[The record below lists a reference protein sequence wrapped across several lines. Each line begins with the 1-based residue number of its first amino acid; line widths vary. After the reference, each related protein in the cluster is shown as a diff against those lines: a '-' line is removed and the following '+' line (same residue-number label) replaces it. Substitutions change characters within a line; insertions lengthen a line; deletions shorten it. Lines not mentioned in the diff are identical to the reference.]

1 MKMIRGAVLFMSTVV
16 ACFGFSSC
24 DSQGRGKNKNAE
36 IWSVDSMTKIAQ
48 NLEWEDKSNK
58 VMEIEMLKNEAE
70 GAQLMIKA
78 LEDIEEYTVSVSALK
93 SQNAILAAD
102 TVEIY
107 HEKYIQLSRLD
118 GSGSAFDVNDWIPDA
133 ILPYEKAVEYN
144 ENSIKKGNNQ
154 GVYIEVTTA
163 EETIPGTYYGLI
175 TLQTD
180 KYIQEMPIKVIIR
193 DITLPAN
200 TNVTNYWGILPHWF
214 SAWEMDGTTEMFKA
228 YIDFGH
234 KYNMNSSLPFEC
246 GTPEEYAQLVKEYW
260 DHDGFSTYVMYFET
274 TLITPSIYKEKES
287 LFDANKF
294 KEFVKAIARLSV
306 EDEVN
311 YLSRAF
317 SYFYSF
323 VDEPGTDEGYQR
335 VKEVM
340 EIYRMVLEDAD
351 HELKLELLNHKNY
364 GYYLKTVSESV
375 IMLPYVIPETI
386 PSVKETLEQVYEV
399 DNVTHCTTANFF
411 SSAALREKWNEDDQ
425 DWWFYT
431 CCVPYYPYPTN
442 FIEDGLLGMKLIS
455 WMQYVYDIGGYLN
468 WSACV
473 YINGEDPYENP
484 DRGFVQGDGYMFYP
498 GAPYGI
504 YGPVASLRAVAYRD
518 GTEDYDLM
526 CVLEEKYAE
535 KGLDAHDAIE
545 GLFNVVCS
553 GTVPTTNIELYKST
567 KKELINLALGLAEEY
582 GVLFGKTTIRY
593 GVASIEVAPTN
604 NEAEIYYNGQKMTP
618 KENGLYILTIDL
630 KKSDILKFTVKT
642 QNGEKEIS
650 KNLGESFTYFG
661 GFEDGNISL
670 VHTSQYSSTA
680 IIDKNGGYVLAG
692 DKSLK
697 INFNGKINSDGL
709 VGDDHTPYICFNAEF
724 IKLIDVTKLYRLE
737 FSIYNASDRIIELSF
752 QGFTGSKYLD
762 YGSVTLKNGWNNVQ
776 FSGICLQTDVDLIK
790 AFYLKSDNFYVEGG
804 VDLYIDEIYYSVQ

>member
-1 MKMIRGAVLFMSTVV
+1 MKIIRNAVLLISAAAT
-16 ACFGFSSC
+16 CFTCFSFSAC
-24 DSQGRGKNKNAE
+24 DSESDGPNAE
-36 IWSVDSMTKIAQ
+36 IWALDSMTKVAQ
-48 NLEWEDKSNK
+48 NREWEDKSNK

-70 GAQLMIKA
+70 GAQLMINA
-78 LEDIEEYTVSVSALK
+78 LEDIGEYTVSVSELK
-93 SQNAILAAD
+93 SQNAILPAD
-102 TVEIY
+102 AVEIY

-118 GSGSAFDVNDWIPDA
+118 GSGSVFEADDWIPDA

-144 ENSIKKGNNQ
+144 ENTIEKGNNQ

-163 EETIPGTYYGLI
+163 EETIPGTYYGVI
-175 TLQTD
+175 TLETDQYVQT
-180 KYIQEMPIKVIIR
+180 MPMKVIIR
-193 DITLPAN
+193 DITLPTN

-214 SAWEMDGTTEMFKA
+214 SAWEMDGTTDMFKA
-228 YIDFGH
+228 YVDFGH
-234 KYNMNSSLPFEC
+234 KYNMNSSIPFEC

-260 DHDGFSTYVMYFET
+260 DHDGFSTYVMYFEAT
-274 TLITPSIYKEKES
+274 VVTPSIYNGHES

-306 EDEVN
+306 DDEVN

-323 VDEPGTDEGYQR
+323 VDEPGTDEDYQE

-340 EIYRMVLEDAD
+340 DIYKMVLEDAD
-351 HELKLELLNHKNY
+351 EELKLELLNHKNY
-364 GYYLKTVSESV
+364 GYYLETVSDTV
-375 IMLPYVIPETI
+375 LNLPYVIPETI
-386 PSVKETLEQVYEV
+386 PSVKETLEQVYGV

-411 SSAALREKWNEDDQ
+411 SNAGLREKWDQDDQ

-504 YGPVASLRAVAYRD
+504 YGPVGSLRAVAYRD

-535 KGLDAHDAIE
+535 MGLDAHDAIE

-553 GTVPTTNIELYKST
+553 GTVPTTSVDLYKST
-567 KKELINLALGLAEEY
+567 KKELINLTLGLADEY
-582 GVLFGKTTIRY
+582 GVVFGKTTIQY
-593 GVASIEVAPTN
+593 GVASVEVAPAN
-604 NEAEIYYNGQKMTP
+604 SEAEIYYNGEKMTP
-618 KENGLYILTIDL
+618 NDDGLYVLTIDL
-630 KKSDILKFTVKT
+630 KKSPVLTFTVKT

-650 KNLGESFTYFG
+650 RNLGETFTYF
-661 GFEDGNISL
+661 
-670 VHTSQYSSTA
+670 
-680 IIDKNGGYVLAG
+680 
-692 DKSLK
+692 
-697 INFNGKINSDGL
+697 
-709 VGDDHTPYICFNAEF
+709 
-724 IKLIDVTKLYRLE
+724 
-737 FSIYNASDRIIELSF
+737 
-752 QGFTGSKYLD
+752 
-762 YGSVTLKNGWNNVQ
+762 
-776 FSGICLQTDVDLIK
+776 
-790 AFYLKSDNFYVEGG
+790 
-804 VDLYIDEIYYSVQ
+804 